1 MVAVIVSDSRIVLN
15 ALVRSIES
23 SFETIRLFARIG
35 EIDPSIDWSVA
46 VTIYDSNR
54 PAEDVEALLR
64 SIPAAALPRVVVLP
78 KETHELR
85 DFAPLIGKVG
95 AILPNSSGLEEI
107 VLVARLMRT
116 GLVVLPSTM
125 MPLLQVPKVQT
136 ASEPLVAS
144 SLTDRELG
152 VLTLLAGGSSNKVIG
167 RELGINDTTVRVHV
181 RSVLRKMGV
190 HNRTQAA
197 LRLAEQ
203 GHYPDISRETNGRST
218 APVTM
223 VERNG
228 KAFERAQ

>member
-23 SFETIRLFARIG
+23 SFQSVRLFARIS
-35 EIDPSIDWSVA
+35 ELDPSIDWSIA
-46 VTIYDSNR
+46 VTIYDLNR
-54 PAEDVEALLR
+54 PVEDVEALLR

-125 MPLLQVPKVQT
+125 MSLLQIPKVQT
-136 ASEPLVAS
+136 AEPLAAS
-144 SLTDRELG
+144 SLTDREMG

-197 LRLAEQ
+197 VRLAEQ
-203 GHYPDISRETNGRST
+203 GHYPDISRETNGRS
-218 APVTM
+218 AAQAAIL
-223 VERNG
+223 ELNG
-228 KAFERAQ
+228 EAFERAQ